1 MADTGNL
8 ALRAADIPESAPALA
23 ERRLPRDSEFEELCA
38 IISDRCARNSALDQA
53 LCRFIGLLPDLQRSG
68 NPWLL
73 REGKIVASYLSRENV
88 DPHTARQL
96 VNDLTFRLGI
106 PKEAPAVHVMG
117 GLFSFLLLLA
127 AVTVFIS
134 WWWESSDWQSR
145 PTPGGFWIFNVS
157 PWLVIAVGA
166 AGGVGSMI
174 SMFARLDSFSALA
187 GTDKRILWMIGA
199 FKPVMGVAFAL
210 FAFAALQANLLPLK
224 FDDSPS
230 AHFTY
235 VTLAFLA
242 GFSERMSRILA
253 TMVEGRLVGPEG
265 DAPRR
270 PAEPGG
276 KSLTKASLRRPPAS
290 QAQS

>member
-1 MADTGNL
+1 MDNGNL
-8 ALRAADIPESAPALA
+8 ALRATDIPESTPALA
-23 ERRLPRDSEFEELCA
+23 ERRFPRDPEFEEICA
-38 IISDRCARNSALDQA
+38 IISERCAHNSALDLA

-73 REGKIVASYLSRENV
+73 REGKIVASYLSRESI

-117 GLFSFLLLLA
+117 GLFSFLILLA

-174 SMFARLDSFSALA
+174 SMFARLDSFSALS

-210 FAFAALQANLLPLK
+210 FAFAALQANLLPLN
-224 FDDSPS
+224 FEDSPS
-230 AHFTY
+230 SHFTY
-235 VTLAFLA
+235 VTLAFIA
-242 GFSERMSRILA
+242 GFSERMSRILT
-253 TMVEGRLVGPEG
+253 TMVEGRLVGPEA
-265 DAPRR
+265 DVQKRL
-270 PAEPGG
+270 AEPGG
-276 KSLTKASLRRPPAS
+276 KGFNQGTPAAASG
-290 QAQS
+290 AQPQV